1 MPLWG
6 ATDSDESKPKDLT
19 TAEKKQVFAN
29 ASGWVLEAGSALS
42 GNDNTSATPEVLVA
56 IGGLATSI
64 GAADITEIEF
74 ITTAFSKSAA
84 AAGSRTLSVRA
95 RFNEP
100 VDVDTSG
107 GTPFLAVTNG
117 NQGSGSGRGPHNLP
131 YASGTGTNEL
141 VFTLVIAQNNAATNA
156 NDVLVVG
163 ANAIDLN
170 SGTIKDAGT
179 STNSTITNAASI
191 GTAAGSVTVA
201 A

>member
-6 ATDSDESKPKDLT
+6 ATDSDESKPKNLT

-64 GAADITEIEF
+64 GAADITEVEF
-74 ITTAFSKSAA
+74 VLTSFSKG
-84 AAGSRTLSVRA
+84 AGGNMDMLV

-100 VDVDTSG
+100 VTVT
-107 GTPFLAVTNG
+107 GTPQFLITN
-117 NQGSGSGRGPHNLP
+117 NTSSSRNITCNYLSGS
-131 YASGTGTNEL
+131 GTNEL
-141 VFTLVIAQNNAATNA
+141 TFRKVLGANANATNA
-156 NDVLVVG
+156 NDVLKVV
-163 ANAIDLN
+163 ANPVSLN
-170 SGTIKDAGT
+170 GGTIKDKGT
-179 STNSTITNAASI
+179 NTASTITSSVAI
-191 GTAAGSVTVA
+191 GTAAGTLTVA